1 MESSL
6 TIVDFGVLAILL
18 VSGLIATY
26 RGFTKEALSV
36 SSWAISA
43 LAAVF
48 FWPVAKPFARAVIEP
63 KLLADILGLLGVFV
77 LVLIPVSFVAFRIQ
91 EMVRST
97 RAGPLDRSLGFV
109 FGVGRGLL
117 VVGLAYLVY
126 SSLATNPK
134 DHPQWVREAR
144 LLPVVKGTADVLRS
158 LGGGKAKAEVVE
170 EKAEPAQQSAEVPQ
184 DVPEAVPEKA
194 QETKHAENGAT
205 KPETKPKPA
214 TPVENTDNEAS
225 GVKSKSYDATDRR
238 AMDQLV
244 RSTTKP

>member
-18 VSGLIATY
+18 ISGLIATY
-26 RGFTKEALSV
+26 RGFMKEALSV
-36 SSWAISA
+36 SSWAIAA

-48 FWPVAKPFARAVIEP
+48 FWPVAKPFARSILEP
-63 KLLADILGLLGVFV
+63 QLLADVLGLLAVFI
-77 LVLIPVSFVAFRIQ
+77 LLLIPISFVAFRIQ
-91 EMVRST
+91 ELVRGT

-109 FGVGRGLL
+109 FGVARGLL
-117 VVGLAYLVY
+117 VVGLGYLVY

-134 DHPQWVREAR
+134 DHPEWVREAR
-144 LLPVVKGTADVLRS
+144 LLPVIKGTADVLRS
-158 LGGGKAKAEVVE
+158 LGGSKKQADQVE
-170 EKAEPAQQSAEVPQ
+170 EKADVPQ
-184 DVPEAVPEKA
+184 ETAEVPEKA

-214 TPVENTDNEAS
+214 TPVENTDNRGS
-225 GVKSKSYDATDRR
+225 GDKSKSYDAGDRR